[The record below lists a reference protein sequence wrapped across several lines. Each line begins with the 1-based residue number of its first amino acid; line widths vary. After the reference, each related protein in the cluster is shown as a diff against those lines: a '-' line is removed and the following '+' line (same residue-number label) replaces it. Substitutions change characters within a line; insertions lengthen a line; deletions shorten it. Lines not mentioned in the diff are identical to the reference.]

1 MNGLTD
7 ESKNALPL
15 DSKFWD
21 YARTTEYSVAI
32 PVSDKKMLNIIGAL
46 EDIYHTI
53 SEDPEESKECL
64 IMLAAIFVASSQGKA
79 DEVWEEF
86 AVRESMKSFD
96 TDLKEILN
104 EKP

>member
-1 MNGLTD
+1 LTD
-7 ESKNALPL
+7 ESKNAFPL
-15 DSKFWD
+15 DNKFWE
-21 YARTTEYSVAI
+21 YAKTNEYSIGI
-32 PVSDKKMLNIIGAL
+32 PVSDKKLLNIVGAL

-53 SEDPEESKECL
+53 DEDPEESKECL
-64 IMLAAIFVASSQGKA
+64 IMLAAIFVASSVGRA

>member
-32 PVSDKKMLNIIGAL
+32 PVSDNKMLNIIGAL

-53 SEDPEESKECL
+53 SEDPDESKECL
-64 IMLAAIFVASSQGKA
+64 IMLAAIFVASSQGRA

>member
-7 ESKNALPL
+7 ESKNVLPL

-21 YARTTEYSVAI
+21 FARTSEFSIAI
-32 PVSDKKMLNIIGAL
+32 PVSDKKLLNIVGAL

-53 SEDPEESKECL
+53 DTDPEESKECL
-64 IMLAAIFVASSQGKA
+64 IMLGAIFVSSSMGKA

-86 AVRESMKSFD
+86 AVRESMQSFD
-96 TDLKEILN
+96 RDIKEILD

>member
-1 MNGLTD
+1 MTD

-21 YARTTEYSVAI
+21 FARNNEAYIGI

-46 EDIYHTI
+46 EDIYYTI
-53 SEDPEESKECL
+53 DEDPKESKECL
-64 IMLAAIFVASSQGKA
+64 IMLGAIFVASSNGNA

-104 EKP
+104 EKKK

>member
-1 MNGLTD
+1 MTD
-7 ESKNALPL
+7 ESKNVLPL

-21 YARTTEYSVAI
+21 FARTSEYSIGI
-32 PVSDKKMLNIIGAL
+32 PVSEKKMLNIVGAL

-53 SEDPEESKECL
+53 DEDPKESKECL
-64 IMLAAIFVASSQGKA
+64 IMLGAIFVASSMGKA

-86 AVRESMKSFD
+86 AVRESMQSFD
-96 TDLKEILN
+96 QDLKEILN

>member
-21 YARTTEYSVAI
+21 YARETEYSVAI

-53 SEDPEESKECL
+53 SEDPDESKECL
-64 IMLAAIFVASSQGKA
+64 IMLAAIFVASSQGRA

-96 TDLKEILN
+96 TDLKEILS
-104 EKP
+104 ER

>member
-7 ESKNALPL
+7 ESRNALPL

-32 PVSDKKMLNIIGAL
+32 PVSDNKMLNIIGAL

-53 SEDPEESKECL
+53 SEDPDESKECL
-64 IMLAAIFVASSQGKA
+64 IMLAAIFVASSQGRA

>member
-1 MNGLTD
+1 VNGLTD

-21 YARTTEYSVAI
+21 YARETEYSVAI

-53 SEDPEESKECL
+53 SEDPDESKECL
-64 IMLAAIFVASSQGKA
+64 IMLAAIFVASSQGRA

-104 EKP
+104 ER

>member
-21 YARTTEYSVAI
+21 YARETEYSVAI

-53 SEDPEESKECL
+53 SEDPEESTECL
-64 IMLAAIFVASSQGKA
+64 IMLAAIFVAASQGRA

-86 AVRESMKSFD
+86 AVRESMNSFD
-96 TDLKEILN
+96 TDLKERLN
-104 EKP
+104 ERL

>member
-1 MNGLTD
+1 MTD

-21 YARTTEYSVAI
+21 YARETEYSVAI

-53 SEDPEESKECL
+53 SEDPDESKECL
-64 IMLAAIFVASSQGKA
+64 IMLAAIFVASSQGRA

>member
-1 MNGLTD
+1 
-7 ESKNALPL
+7 LPL

-104 EKP
+104 ER

>member
-7 ESKNALPL
+7 ESKNVLPL

-21 YARTTEYSVAI
+21 YARETEYSVAI

-64 IMLAAIFVASSQGKA
+64 IMLAAIFVASSQGRA

>member
-21 YARTTEYSVAI
+21 FARNHESYIGI
-32 PVSDKKMLNIIGAL
+32 PVSDNKMLNIIGAL

-53 SEDPEESKECL
+53 NEDPEESKQCL
-64 IMLAAIFVASSQGKA
+64 IMLGAIFVASSMGKA

-86 AVRESMKSFD
+86 AVRESMQYFD
-96 TDLKEILN
+96 RDLKEILD

>member
-1 MNGLTD
+1 VNGLTD
-7 ESKNALPL
+7 ESENALPL

-21 YARTTEYSVAI
+21 YARETEYSVAI

-53 SEDPEESKECL
+53 SEDPDESKECL
-64 IMLAAIFVASSQGKA
+64 IMLAAIFVASSQGRA

-104 EKP
+104 ERL

>member
-1 MNGLTD
+1 MTN
-7 ESKNALPL
+7 ESESALPL

-21 YARTTEYSVAI
+21 YARETEYSVAI

-53 SEDPEESKECL
+53 TEDPEESKECL
-64 IMLAAIFVASSQGKA
+64 IMLAAIFVASSQGRA

>member
-21 YARTTEYSVAI
+21 YARKNGAYIGI
-32 PVSDKKMLNIIGAL
+32 PVSDTKMLNIVGAL
-46 EDIYHTI
+46 EDIYI
-53 SEDPEESKECL
+53 SIMEDPDEAMDCL
-64 IMLAAIFVASSQGKA
+64 IMLGAIFVAASEGKA
-79 DEVWEEF
+79 DEMWEEF
-86 AVRESMKSFD
+86 AVRDSMKSFE
-96 TDLKEILN
+96 TDLREVLD

>member
-21 YARTTEYSVAI
+21 YAKTTEYSVAI
-32 PVSDKKMLNIIGAL
+32 PVSDNKMLNIIGAL

-53 SEDPEESKECL
+53 SEDPDESKECL
-64 IMLAAIFVASSQGKA
+64 IMLAAIFVASSQGRA

-104 EKP
+104 EG

>member
-1 MNGLTD
+1 MTD

-21 YARTTEYSVAI
+21 HARNNGVYIGI

-46 EDIYHTI
+46 EDIYMTI
-53 SEDPEESKECL
+53 NEDPEESKECL

>member
-21 YARTTEYSVAI
+21 YARETEYSVAI

-53 SEDPEESKECL
+53 SEDPDESKECL
-64 IMLAAIFVASSQGKA
+64 IMLAAIFVASSQGRA

>member
-1 MNGLTD
+1 VNGLTD

-21 YARTTEYSVAI
+21 FARTSEYSIGI
-32 PVSDKKMLNIIGAL
+32 PVSDKKLLNIIGAL

-53 SEDPEESKECL
+53 DEDPEESKECL
-64 IMLAAIFVASSQGKA
+64 IMLGAIFVASSMGKA

-86 AVRESMKSFD
+86 AVRESMQSFD
-96 TDLKEILN
+96 KDLKEILN

>member
-7 ESKNALPL
+7 ESENALPL

-21 YARTTEYSVAI
+21 YARETEYSVAI

-53 SEDPEESKECL
+53 SEDPDESKECL
-64 IMLAAIFVASSQGKA
+64 IMLAAIFVASSQGRA

-104 EKP
+104 ERL

>member
-1 MNGLTD
+1 VNGLTD

-21 YARTTEYSVAI
+21 YARETEYSVAI

-53 SEDPEESKECL
+53 SEDPDESKECL
-64 IMLAAIFVASSQGKA
+64 IMLAAIFVASSQGRA

-96 TDLKEILN
+96 TDLKEILS
-104 EKP
+104 ER

>member
-1 MNGLTD
+1 MTD

-32 PVSDKKMLNIIGAL
+32 PVSDNKMLNIIGAL

-53 SEDPEESKECL
+53 SEDPDESKECL
-64 IMLAAIFVASSQGKA
+64 IMLAAIFVASSQGRA

-104 EKP
+104 EG

>member
-1 MNGLTD
+1 MTD

-21 YARTTEYSVAI
+21 YARKTEYSVAI

-46 EDIYHTI
+46 EDIYMTI

-64 IMLAAIFVASSQGKA
+64 IMLAAIFVASSQGRA

-104 EKP
+104 EKQ

>member
-1 MNGLTD
+1 
-7 ESKNALPL
+7 LPL

-21 YARTTEYSVAI
+21 YARETEYSVAI

-53 SEDPEESKECL
+53 SEDPDESKECL
-64 IMLAAIFVASSQGKA
+64 IMLAAIFVASSQGRA

-104 EKP
+104 ERL

>member
-1 MNGLTD
+1 MTD
-7 ESKNALPL
+7 ESENALPL

-21 YARTTEYSVAI
+21 YARETEYSVAI

-64 IMLAAIFVASSQGKA
+64 IMLAAIFVASSQGRA

>member
-1 MNGLTD
+1 MTD

-21 YARTTEYSVAI
+21 YARETEYSVAI

-53 SEDPEESKECL
+53 SEDPDESKECL
-64 IMLAAIFVASSQGKA
+64 IMLAAIFVASSQGRA

-104 EKP
+104 ERP

>member
-1 MNGLTD
+1 MTD

-15 DSKFWD
+15 DNKFWD
-21 YARTTEYSVAI
+21 HARNNEVYIGI

-46 EDIYHTI
+46 EDIYMTI
-53 SEDPEESKECL
+53 NKDPEESKECL